1 MLFHRWHPQLYLRYA
16 PIVDYVKKLP
26 DSEKLSILEVGP
38 GSLGIGPYLNQKF
51 TGVDVNFA
59 GPNWPQMTKIVAT
72 SKALPLQNKSFDI
85 VICTDTLE
93 HIPPESRHSVITELL
108 RVTKSDLI
116 LAFPFGKGAAQ
127 QDQELDQLYRHRFGQ
142 PFPFLT
148 EHIRYELP
156 DTDQVKTW
164 IEPVGEVNILTKRN
178 LKLRSWLMAG
188 WMTKNLFIDLFFR
201 KILMLF
207 LPLLKLLDQSPPHYR
222 VYFFVKINA

>member
-1 MLFHRWHPQLYLRYA
+1 MFFHRWHPQLYLRYA
-16 PIVDYVKKLP
+16 PIVHYITKLNLAHP
-26 DSEKLSILEVGP
+26 KILEVGS
-38 GSLGIGPYLNQKF
+38 GSLGIGPYLNQPF
-51 TGVDVNFA
+51 TGIDVDFS
-59 GPNWPQMTKIVAT
+59 GPNWPAMRQITA
-72 SKALPLQNKSFDI
+72 SAANLPFADHSFDV

-93 HIPPESRHSVITELL
+93 HIPPKMRQRVTTELL

-116 LAFPFGKGAAQ
+116 LAFPAGDLAAQ

-201 KILMLF
+201 KILLLF